1 MATPE
6 AQRSL
11 LLKQVDANMH
21 ERLLAILNAL
31 FRSPKSKVFSS
42 PVTEKDFPNYTDFI
56 KQPMDLGTVH
66 QRLMADFTE
75 MRPYVML
82 SRAQCA
88 ELGVEYGIPPKVYQ
102 LAEEFAHDVRLVFK
116 NCFLAYAADISYHL
130 FKDGHMLLKRFEDLY
145 SEQMGEVE
153 QRSPRVPLRTRC
165 QLLLTDMRRNPFS
178 EWFRRDDWREL
189 GEPYLEALRK
199 LRGAGATGMDL
210 DEVQRRLDGGD
221 YGDAASFD
229 ADAYARDMRLIWQN
243 GIDFNGEKTAFGTM
257 LVVLQTTFDRRF
269 GQIRAAK
276 TPVAL
281 ADEAG
286 LPETRKR
293 RRELVAACA
302 GLSKSAA
309 AEMAKEIEDAC
320 PDAVT
325 RQAGASASQPET
337 IDVNLDRVE
346 PASTVGVLLETAR
359 GLKATGLVLQ

>member
-1 MATPE
+1 MPKDARDAWTGLGSFSVNPRRDCLHATACWSPLDTPKTPST
-6 AQRSL
+6 RS
-11 LLKQVDANMH
+11 
-21 ERLLAILNAL
+21 
-31 FRSPKSKVFSS
+31 
-42 PVTEKDFPNYTDFI
+42 
-56 KQPMDLGTVH
+56 
-66 QRLMADFTE
+66 
-75 MRPYVML
+75 
-82 SRAQCA
+82 
-88 ELGVEYGIPPKVYQ
+88 Q
-102 LAEEFAHDVRLVFK
+102 LTSVPCTRQ
-116 NCFLAYAADISYHL
+116 S
-130 FKDGHMLLKRFEDLY
+130 
-145 SEQMGEVE
+145 GEVE

-210 DEVQRRLDGGD
+210 DEVQRRLDAGD

-359 GLKATGLVLQ
+359 GLKATGLLQ